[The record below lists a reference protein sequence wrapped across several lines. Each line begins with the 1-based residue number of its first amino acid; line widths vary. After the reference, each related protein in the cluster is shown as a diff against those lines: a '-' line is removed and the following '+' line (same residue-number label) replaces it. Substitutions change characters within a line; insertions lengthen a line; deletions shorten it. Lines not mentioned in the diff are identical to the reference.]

1 VILSKREKK
10 LKTTITYLQ
19 MKCAPTLPPL
29 PNPSRQ
35 YALMKLDNPTVQFY
49 RYLYSGVGHSWLW
62 WERNVMP
69 DKKLESIISD
79 KAVYIFALYIGGQ
92 PGGYFELDYRNE
104 PEMELAYFGLFPEF
118 IGKGFGAYLLKAA
131 ILEAWSNNL
140 SRFWVHTCN
149 LDHPNALRLYQRFGF
164 EVYNQEVE
172 LINEP
177 KMNT

>member
-1 VILSKREKK
+1 
-10 LKTTITYLQ
+10 
-19 MKCAPTLPPL
+19 
-29 PNPSRQ
+29 
-35 YALMKLDNPTVQFY
+35 
-49 RYLYSGVGHSWLW
+49 
-62 WERNVMP
+62 MP